1 MNVCSFFYMSIF
13 FKKTNILEHLRP
25 PGDQR
30 HREGERDDF
39 FQDNLQENGDY
50 HMIITWFN
58 QRNDRICWF
67 PRKLDAWTWLTWLY
81 VINEHMSTCN
91 CFKLLELLSNDVA
104 AKKRHSLGQSFGNPK
119 NPQRWSMSGG
129 SRRKKLG
136 GSYGF
141 QNMDKYVNI
150 I

>member
-50 HMIITWFN
+50 HMIITLFN
-58 QRNDRICWF
+58 QRNERICWF
-67 PRKLDAWTWLTWLY
+67 PRKLDAWTWLY
-81 VINEHMSTCN
+81 VINEHTVDGRN
-91 CFKLLELLSNDVA
+91 PAPVDIWFIPLLL
-104 AKKRHSLGQSFGNPK
+104 
-119 NPQRWSMSGG
+119 
-129 SRRKKLG
+129 
-136 GSYGF
+136 GF
-141 QNMDKYVNI
+141 QPSKVVQDFFHPQYVQI
-150 I
+150 VGTIVQWCCGEETP